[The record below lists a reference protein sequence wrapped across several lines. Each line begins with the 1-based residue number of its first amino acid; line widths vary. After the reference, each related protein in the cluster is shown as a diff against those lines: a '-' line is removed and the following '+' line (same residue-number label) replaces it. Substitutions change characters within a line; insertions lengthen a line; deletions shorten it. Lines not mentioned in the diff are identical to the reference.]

1 MYTMGVG
8 CCLVQTDIGRSLIS
22 WHSCHS
28 DCFCRLIYNY
38 SSTTLAHLYSI
49 KYLQEV
55 NIVESLFYFSACG
68 VFFTNVNFL
77 YVYTYAVCLYYHV
90 YRVVELISILQVFSL
105 AYTSVY
111 NWNSTLNQER
121 IEPHLS
127 RYVIPYAAL
136 E

>member
-8 CCLVQTDIGRSLIS
+8 CCLVTDIGRSLIS

-38 SSTTLAHLYSI
+38 SSITLTHLYSI

-55 NIVESLFYFSACG
+55 NIVESPFYFSVCG

-90 YRVVELISILQVFSL
+90 YRVIELISSLRVFLWHTLLFIIEILLSIKNVVNHISQDTL
-105 AYTSVY
+105 YLMLHTS
-111 NWNSTLNQER
+111 
-121 IEPHLS
+121 
-127 RYVIPYAAL
+127 
-136 E
+136 